1 MSGKTAI
8 ITGGAG
14 GLGVTI
20 AKLFFAAGCG
30 TALVDTNAAKL
41 AEAVEVLG
49 ASARPYIC
57 DITSPD
63 AVAVAAG
70 EIRKDFRGVDIL
82 VNNAG
87 IVTGRSFLSC
97 PDELI
102 EKTMAVNSNA
112 HFWVCVCG
120 NVRVGV
126 CWCVKL
132 CA

>member
-14 GLGVTI
+14 GLGITI

-70 EIRKDFRGVDIL
+70 EIRKDFRSVDIL
-82 VNNAG
+82 LNNAG
-87 IVTGRSFLSC
+87 IVSMDDILETTPESWKKIMDLNLSG
-97 PDELI
+97 
-102 EKTMAVNSNA
+102 A
-112 HFWVCVCG
+112 F
-120 NVRVGV
+120 
-126 CWCVKL
+126 
-132 CA
+132 